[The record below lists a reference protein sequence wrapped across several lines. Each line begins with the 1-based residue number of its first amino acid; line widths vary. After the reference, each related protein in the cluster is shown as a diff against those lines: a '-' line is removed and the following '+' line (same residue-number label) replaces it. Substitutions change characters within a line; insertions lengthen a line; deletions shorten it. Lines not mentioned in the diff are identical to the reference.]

1 MSSTTE
7 NDYQQAREYLRGLSI
22 TANSQASCLSAVP
35 HSLEDARDLRCH
47 FFGCLGYEKRVKVLN
62 DPSHPIWNEMCEM
75 ERSDATASI
84 ETETAPSAS
93 SARYISALN
102 LQAEL
107 KRIAVLRRTP
117 ALKESVRD
125 LRNSIKLWV
134 QSSETKK
141 GIQEIHDRRVN
152 THTFGEKKPGCQ
164 GRIGSQSGDPATPCR
179 GMSVSKVTARCQ
191 PTLLRPESE
200 FPEREEILP
209 EFSAKLRE
217 IVEAGRDKKC
227 EPEPDLALDASEY
240 DLERD
245 IKARFIKLKRPR
257 IVASSTNTSM
267 MNVMIGE
274 DEPIHDE
281 VFKGTFPD
289 QQVSVHWL
297 LKNFRGVNK
306 TDLRLEQNM
315 CPEGLRYFHI
325 PANNMSVRIAA
336 LCVPLLTRADVFFSK
351 WVEV

>member
-1 MSSTTE
+1 MSSTIE
-7 NDYQQAREYLRGLSI
+7 NDYEQAREYLRGLSK
-22 TANSQASCLSAVP
+22 TTNSQASCLSAVP
-35 HSLEDARDLRCH
+35 HSLKDTRDLRCH
-47 FFGCLGYEKRVKVLN
+47 FFGCLGDDKRVQVLD
-62 DPSHPIWNEMCEM
+62 DPSHPIWNEVSEM
-75 ERSDATASI
+75 ERSDAGGTAASI

-134 QSSETKK
+134 QLSETKK

-152 THTFGEKKPGCQ
+152 THTFGEKKPGGE
-164 GRIGSQSGDPATPCR
+164 GRIGSQSGDPAAPRR
-179 GMSVSKVTARCQ
+179 GTSVSNVTTRRW
-191 PTLLRPESE
+191 PTLFRSESE

-209 EFSAKLRE
+209 QFSEKLRE

-245 IKARFIKLKRPR
+245 IKARFIKLKRPKV
-257 IVASSTNTSM
+257 VASSANSLM
-267 MNVMIGE
+267 VNVMIGE

-281 VFKGTFPD
+281 IFKGTFPD
-289 QQVSVHWL
+289 QQVSLHWL

-306 TDLRLEQNM
+306 TDLRLEQKM
-315 CPEGLRYFHI
+315 CPEELRYFHI
-325 PANNMSVRIAA
+325 PANNMSVRLTA
-336 LCVPLLTRADVFFSK
+336 LCVLLLTRADVFFS
-351 WVEV
+351 